1 LYTCAY
7 TFLACVYLHAYKH
20 TYKHVPALQILA
32 ASKDGAYVHGLIM
45 EGARWDD
52 KVGALEESRHKEL
65 FAKMPVVL
73 IKAVTADKTDQK
85 DVYLCPVY
93 RTQDRGPTFVF
104 LAGLRTKAPAAKWTM
119 AGVAIIMD
127 VV

>member
-1 LYTCAY
+1 M
-7 TFLACVYLHAYKH
+7 
-20 TYKHVPALQILA
+20 
-32 ASKDGAYVHGLIM
+32 HGLMM

-52 KVGALEESRHKEL
+52 KAGTMEESRHKEL

-73 IKAVTADKTDQK
+73 IKAVTVDKADQK
-85 DVYLCPVY
+85 DVYQCPVY

-104 LAGLRTKAPAAKWTM
+104 LAGLKTKMPASKWTM
-119 AGVAIIMD
+119 AGVAILMD